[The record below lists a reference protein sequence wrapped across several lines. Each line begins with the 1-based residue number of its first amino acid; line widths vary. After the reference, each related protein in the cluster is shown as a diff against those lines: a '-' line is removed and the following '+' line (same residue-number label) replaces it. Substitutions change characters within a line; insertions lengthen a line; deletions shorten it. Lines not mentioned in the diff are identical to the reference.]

1 MSEWIPIALLYLL
14 GMALMI
20 AELFLPAH
28 GLLGLIGLAILG
40 FGIYETYNRNEIAGL
55 LGAAAAV
62 VLLPIGLVISVKTW
76 HRTPVGRRISPP
88 NPVLTA
94 RDRMPEED
102 LKRFIGQIG
111 RTATLLRPVGMCMF
125 DDQRVECTSEQ
136 GVIGPG
142 VEVRAVGLVDR
153 TLSVRPIGPA
163 APPAAAEVSDR
174 NRQGPAATGQATE
187 RPNA

>member
-1 MSEWIPIALLYLL
+1 MSEWIPIALLYLI

-28 GLLGLIGLAILG
+28 GLLGLIGLALLG

-88 NPVLTA
+88 NPVLTE
-94 RDRMPEED
+94 RDRMPED
-102 LKRFIGQIG
+102 MKRFIGQVG
-111 RTATLLRPVGMCMF
+111 RTATLLRPVGMCIF
-125 DDQRVECTSEQ
+125 DGQRVECASEQ

-142 VEVRAVGLVDR
+142 VEVRAIQLVDR
-153 TLSVRPIGPA
+153 TLSVRPISPA
-163 APPAAAEVSDR
+163 VPPAAAEASDT
-174 NRQGPAATGQATE
+174 NRQGPAATGEAAE
-187 RPNA
+187 RPNI

>member
-1 MSEWIPIALLYLL
+1 MTEWIPIALLYLL

-88 NPVLTA
+88 NPVLTE
-94 RDRMPEED
+94 RDRMPVED
-102 LKRFIGQIG
+102 LRRFIGQVG
-111 RTATLLRPVGMCMF
+111 RTATLLRPVGMCIF
-125 DDQRVECTSEQ
+125 DGQRVECASEQ

-142 VEVRAVGLVDR
+142 VEVRAIQLVDR
-153 TLSVRPIGPA
+153 TLSVRPISPA
-163 APPAAAEVSDR
+163 VPPAAAEASDT
-174 NRQGPAATGQATE
+174 NRQGPAATGEAAE
-187 RPNA
+187 RPNI